1 MSFIGRSTAGSRR
14 TGLLVRDL
22 IRRKGRHG
30 QDRSPRVIV
39 SLTLTGSIR
48 IGVLLRSGVP
58 PLDMPRDC
66 GGRATGTW
74 RARGRHGRL
83 VPMTT
88 IVDLTPAARRL
99 SELVQHIDDDQLGAP
114 TPSGIPVAGMLDHVG
129 GLAVAFAA
137 AAAKDLGSVTAT
149 PPAPDGDRLGTAWRA
164 EIPRALTALAQAW
177 TDPAAWQGMTQVG
190 GVTLPGEIAGQ
201 VALDEVVLH
210 AWDLAR
216 GTGQPYQ
223 QDPATL
229 DACLAAMTG
238 MYPPDDLDARKGIF
252 EPPVPVP
259 DDAPLV
265 DRVVAYSGRDPGW
278 PGR

>member
-1 MSFIGRSTAGSRR
+1 MTA
-14 TGLLVRDL
+14 
-22 IRRKGRHG
+22 
-30 QDRSPRVIV
+30 
-39 SLTLTGSIR
+39 
-48 IGVLLRSGVP
+48 
-58 PLDMPRDC
+58 M
-66 GGRATGTW
+66 
-74 RARGRHGRL
+74 
-83 VPMTT
+83 
-88 IVDLTPAARRL
+88 VDLTPAARRL
-99 SELVQHIDDDQLGAP
+99 SELVRHIDDDQLGAP
-114 TPSGIPVAGMLDHVG
+114 TPSDIRVADMLDHVG

-149 PPAPDGDRLGTAWRA
+149 PPAPDGDRLGTAWST
-164 EIPRALTALAQAW
+164 EIPGALTALAQAW
-177 TDPAAWQGMTQVG
+177 TDPAAWEGMTQVG

-229 DACLAAMTG
+229 EACLAAMTA
-238 MYPPDDLDARKGIF
+238 MYPPDNLDTRKGIF
-252 EPPVPVP
+252 GPPIPVV

-265 DRVVAYSGRDPGW
+265 DKVVAYSGRDPGW

>member
-1 MSFIGRSTAGSRR
+1 MADWS
-14 TGLLVRDL
+14 
-22 IRRKGRHG
+22 
-30 QDRSPRVIV
+30 
-39 SLTLTGSIR
+39 
-48 IGVLLRSGVP
+48 
-58 PLDMPRDC
+58 
-66 GGRATGTW
+66 
-74 RARGRHGRL
+74 
-83 VPMTT
+83 PMTV

-99 SELVQHIDDDQLGAP
+99 SELVRRIDDDQLGAP
-114 TPSGIPVAGMLDHVG
+114 TPSGIPVADMLDHIG
-129 GLAVAFAA
+129 GLAVAFTA

-149 PPAPDGDRLGTAWRA
+149 RPAPDGDRLGTAWRA

-177 TDPAAWQGMTQVG
+177 TDPAAWEGMTQVG

-201 VALDEVVLH
+201 IALDEVVLH

-216 GTGQPYQ
+216 GTSQPYQ

-229 DACLAAMTG
+229 EACLAAMTG

-259 DDAPLV
+259 DNAPLV

>member
-1 MSFIGRSTAGSRR
+1 MTA
-14 TGLLVRDL
+14 
-22 IRRKGRHG
+22 
-30 QDRSPRVIV
+30 
-39 SLTLTGSIR
+39 
-48 IGVLLRSGVP
+48 
-58 PLDMPRDC
+58 M
-66 GGRATGTW
+66 
-74 RARGRHGRL
+74 
-83 VPMTT
+83 
-88 IVDLTPAARRL
+88 VDLTPAARRL
-99 SELVQHIDDDQLGAP
+99 SELVRHIDDDQLGAP
-114 TPSGIPVAGMLDHVG
+114 TPSDIRVADMLDHVG

-149 PPAPDGDRLGTAWRA
+149 PPAPDGDRLGTAWRT
-164 EIPRALTALAQAW
+164 EIPGALTALAQAW
-177 TDPAAWQGMTQVG
+177 TDPAAWEGMTQVG

-229 DACLAAMTG
+229 EACLAAMTA
-238 MYPPDDLDARKGIF
+238 MYPPDNLDTRKGIF
-252 EPPVPVP
+252 GPPIPVV

-265 DRVVAYSGRDPGW
+265 DKVVAYSGRDPGW

>member
-1 MSFIGRSTAGSRR
+1 MTA
-14 TGLLVRDL
+14 
-22 IRRKGRHG
+22 
-30 QDRSPRVIV
+30 
-39 SLTLTGSIR
+39 
-48 IGVLLRSGVP
+48 
-58 PLDMPRDC
+58 
-66 GGRATGTW
+66 
-74 RARGRHGRL
+74 
-83 VPMTT
+83 

-99 SELVQHIDDDQLGAP
+99 SELVRHIDDGQLGAP

-129 GLAVAFAA
+129 SLAVAFAA

-149 PPAPDGDRLGTAWRA
+149 PPAPDGDRLGTAWRT

-177 TDPAAWQGMTQVG
+177 TDPAAWEGMTQVG

-229 DACLAAMTG
+229 QACLAAMTS

-265 DRVVAYSGRDPGW
+265 DRVVAVSYTHLTLPTKRIV
-278 PGR
+278 

>member
-1 MSFIGRSTAGSRR
+1 
-14 TGLLVRDL
+14 
-22 IRRKGRHG
+22 
-30 QDRSPRVIV
+30 
-39 SLTLTGSIR
+39 
-48 IGVLLRSGVP
+48 
-58 PLDMPRDC
+58 
-66 GGRATGTW
+66 
-74 RARGRHGRL
+74 
-83 VPMTT
+83 MTV

-99 SELVQHIDDDQLGAP
+99 CELVQHIDDDQLGAP

-129 GLAVAFAA
+129 GLAVAFTA

-149 PPAPDGDRLGTAWRA
+149 PPAPDGDRLGAAWRA

-177 TDPAAWQGMTQVG
+177 TDPDAWQGMTQVG
-190 GVTLPGEIAGQ
+190 GVTLPGQIAGQ
-201 VALDEVVLH
+201 VALDEIVLH

-229 DACLAAMTG
+229 EACLAAMTA
-238 MYPPDDLDARKGIF
+238 MYPPDNLDGRKGIF
-252 EPPVPVP
+252 EPPVPVL

>member
-1 MSFIGRSTAGSRR
+1 MA
-14 TGLLVRDL
+14 V
-22 IRRKGRHG
+22 
-30 QDRSPRVIV
+30 
-39 SLTLTGSIR
+39 
-48 IGVLLRSGVP
+48 
-58 PLDMPRDC
+58 
-66 GGRATGTW
+66 
-74 RARGRHGRL
+74 
-83 VPMTT
+83 

-99 SELVQHIDDDQLGAP
+99 YELVQHIDDDQLDAP

-129 GLAVAFAA
+129 GLAVAFTAA
-137 AAAKDLGSVTAT
+137 AEKDLGSVTAT
-149 PPAPDGDRLGTAWRA
+149 PPAPDGDRLDSAWRA

-177 TDPAAWQGMTQVG
+177 TDPDAWQGMTQVG
-190 GVTLPGEIAGQ
+190 GVTLPGQVAGQ
-201 VALDEVVLH
+201 VALDEIVLH

-229 DACLAAMTG
+229 EACLAAMTA
-238 MYPPDDLDARKGIF
+238 MYPPDNLDARKGIF
-252 EPPVPVP
+252 EPPVPVL

>member
-1 MSFIGRSTAGSRR
+1 MTA
-14 TGLLVRDL
+14 
-22 IRRKGRHG
+22 
-30 QDRSPRVIV
+30 
-39 SLTLTGSIR
+39 
-48 IGVLLRSGVP
+48 
-58 PLDMPRDC
+58 M
-66 GGRATGTW
+66 
-74 RARGRHGRL
+74 
-83 VPMTT
+83 
-88 IVDLTPAARRL
+88 VDLTPAARRL
-99 SELVQHIDDDQLGAP
+99 SELVRHIDDDQLGAP
-114 TPSGIPVAGMLDHVG
+114 TPSDIRVADMLDHVG

-149 PPAPDGDRLGTAWRA
+149 PPVPDGDRLGTAWRT
-164 EIPRALTALAQAW
+164 EIPSALTALAQAW
-177 TDPAAWQGMTQVG
+177 TDPAAWEGMTQVG

-229 DACLAAMTG
+229 EACLAAMTA
-238 MYPPDDLDARKGIF
+238 MYPPDNLDARQGIF
-252 EPPVPVP
+252 GPPIPVV

-265 DRVVAYSGRDPGW
+265 DKVVAYSGRDPGW

>member
-1 MSFIGRSTAGSRR
+1 
-14 TGLLVRDL
+14 
-22 IRRKGRHG
+22 
-30 QDRSPRVIV
+30 
-39 SLTLTGSIR
+39 
-48 IGVLLRSGVP
+48 
-58 PLDMPRDC
+58 
-66 GGRATGTW
+66 
-74 RARGRHGRL
+74 
-83 VPMTT
+83 
-88 IVDLTPAARRL
+88 
-99 SELVQHIDDDQLGAP
+99 
-114 TPSGIPVAGMLDHVG
+114 MLDHVG

-137 AAAKDLGSVTAT
+137 AATKDLGSVTAT
-149 PPAPDGDRLGTAWRA
+149 RPAPDGARLGTAWRA

-177 TDPAAWQGMTQVG
+177 TDPAAWEGMTQVG

-201 VALDEVVLH
+201 IALDEAVLH

-229 DACLAAMTG
+229 EACLAAMTS

-259 DDAPLV
+259 NDAPLV

-278 PGR
+278 TGR

>member
-1 MSFIGRSTAGSRR
+1 MADWS
-14 TGLLVRDL
+14 
-22 IRRKGRHG
+22 
-30 QDRSPRVIV
+30 
-39 SLTLTGSIR
+39 
-48 IGVLLRSGVP
+48 
-58 PLDMPRDC
+58 
-66 GGRATGTW
+66 
-74 RARGRHGRL
+74 
-83 VPMTT
+83 PMTV

-99 SELVQHIDDDQLGAP
+99 SELVRRIDDDQLGAP
-114 TPSGIPVAGMLDHVG
+114 TPSGIPVADMLDHIGVV
-129 GLAVAFAA
+129 AVAFAA

-149 PPAPDGDRLGTAWRA
+149 RPAPDGERLGTAWRA

-177 TDPAAWQGMTQVG
+177 TDPAAWEGMTQVG
-190 GVTLPGEIAGQ
+190 GATLPGEVVGQ
-201 VALDEVVLH
+201 IALDEVVLH

-216 GTGQPYQ
+216 GTSLPYQ

-229 DACLAAMTG
+229 EACLAAMTG

-259 DDAPLV
+259 DNAPLV

>member
-1 MSFIGRSTAGSRR
+1 
-14 TGLLVRDL
+14 
-22 IRRKGRHG
+22 
-30 QDRSPRVIV
+30 
-39 SLTLTGSIR
+39 
-48 IGVLLRSGVP
+48 
-58 PLDMPRDC
+58 
-66 GGRATGTW
+66 
-74 RARGRHGRL
+74 
-83 VPMTT
+83 MTT
-88 IVDLTPAARRL
+88 IVDLAPATRRL

-114 TPSGIPVAGMLDHVG
+114 TPSGIPVAAMLDHVG

-177 TDPAAWQGMTQVG
+177 TDPAAWRGMTQVG
-190 GVTLPGEIAGQ
+190 GVTLPGVIAGQ
-201 VALDEVVLH
+201 VALDEVVVH

-229 DACLAAMTG
+229 EACLGAMTA

>member
-1 MSFIGRSTAGSRR
+1 MTA
-14 TGLLVRDL
+14 
-22 IRRKGRHG
+22 
-30 QDRSPRVIV
+30 
-39 SLTLTGSIR
+39 
-48 IGVLLRSGVP
+48 
-58 PLDMPRDC
+58 
-66 GGRATGTW
+66 
-74 RARGRHGRL
+74 
-83 VPMTT
+83 
-88 IVDLTPAARRL
+88 IVDLIPAARRL
-99 SELVQHIDDDQLGAP
+99 SELVRHIDDDQLGAP

-149 PPAPDGDRLGTAWRA
+149 PPAPDADRLGTAWRT

-177 TDPAAWQGMTQVG
+177 TDPAAWEGMTQVG

-229 DACLAAMTG
+229 EACLAARRPRRPQGHLRAAGTG
-238 MYPPDDLDARKGIF
+238 ARRC
-252 EPPVPVP
+252 P
-259 DDAPLV
+259 A
-265 DRVVAYSGRDPGW
+265 R
-278 PGR
+278 

>member
-1 MSFIGRSTAGSRR
+1 
-14 TGLLVRDL
+14 
-22 IRRKGRHG
+22 
-30 QDRSPRVIV
+30 
-39 SLTLTGSIR
+39 
-48 IGVLLRSGVP
+48 
-58 PLDMPRDC
+58 
-66 GGRATGTW
+66 
-74 RARGRHGRL
+74 
-83 VPMTT
+83 MTT
-88 IVDLTPAARRL
+88 MVDLTPAARRL
-99 SELVQHIDDDQLGAP
+99 SELVQHIDDGQLGAP
-114 TPSGIPVAGMLDHVG
+114 TPSGIPVAGMLDHVS

-149 PPAPDGDRLGTAWRA
+149 PPAPDGDRLGTAWRT

-201 VALDEVVLH
+201 VALDEIVLH

-216 GTGQPYQ
+216 GTGHPYQ

-229 DACLAAMTG
+229 QACLAAMTG

-252 EPPVPVP
+252 KPPVPVP

>member
-30 QDRSPRVIV
+30 QDRGPRVIV

-114 TPSGIPVAGMLDHVG
+114 TPSGIPVAG
-129 GLAVAFAA
+129 
-137 AAAKDLGSVTAT
+137 
-149 PPAPDGDRLGTAWRA
+149 
-164 EIPRALTALAQAW
+164 
-177 TDPAAWQGMTQVG
+177 
-190 GVTLPGEIAGQ
+190 
-201 VALDEVVLH
+201 ALDEVVLH